1 MALVLELVLAVTAL
15 LATALAQSTN
25 VTTCEA
31 NLGWLDNSL
40 HQTPCLVG
48 AFLLQECATIEVNI
62 PKQLP
67 GTRYPL
73 PGDQGFPPN
82 PCSCSSVGY
91 SIMAACSFCQNQS
104 FPKWTSYRENCTDQ
118 QVIFGWREG
127 IPAGTAIPAWA
138 YDDPRIVD
146 GWDAVVAN
154 QKALSGTPDV
164 TAGSSSSSSST
175 ASTASQPILTSP
187 APSTSTVP
195 TGEDDDESGSSS
207 RSPVGAIVGG
217 VVGGLAALGLG
228 AIGVALVLRCT
239 RRKDGPQAVRPAH
252 GRWPSS
258 NSMISRWV
266 KSGGQHAY
274 SPGVQP
280 FDQSHTT
287 TYVAPQ
293 PSSGMNT
300 ISSSRILGY
309 NQHAAE
315 V

>member
-1 MALVLELVLAVTAL
+1 MELVLTVTAL
-15 LATALAQSTN
+15 LVTAFAQSSN
-25 VTTCEA
+25 VTSCA
-31 NLGWLDNSL
+31 ADRGWLENSL
-40 HQTPCLVG
+40 DQTPCLVG

-62 PKQLP
+62 PQQLP
-67 GTRYPL
+67 KTRYPS
-73 PGDQGFPPN
+73 PGDNGFPPN
-82 PCSCSSVGY
+82 PCSSVGY
-91 SIMAACSFCQNQS
+91 SIMAACSFCQSQTLPN
-104 FPKWTSYRENCTDQ
+104 WTFYRTNCTDQ
-118 QVIFGWREG
+118 QVIFGWTEG
-127 IPAGTAIPAWA
+127 IPARTAIPAWA
-138 YDDPRIVD
+138 YDDPRPLN

-154 QKALSGTPDV
+154 QKALSGTPDI
-164 TAGSSSSSSST
+164 TANSSPSSSPG
-175 ASTASQPILTSP
+175 ASTASQPITATP

-195 TGEDDDESGSSS
+195 VGDGDEDSGGSSH
-207 RSPVGAIVGG
+207 SPVGAIVGG

-239 RRKDGPQAVRPAH
+239 RRKDGPQPVRPAH

-280 FDQSHTT
+280 FDQSQTT

-300 ISSSRILGY
+300 ITSSRILGY